1 MSIAQFSLAGASIA
15 NAAPVAT
22 TAKKAPLRRS
32 SVAVADT
39 KLIPEP
45 R

>member
-1 MSIAQFSLAGASIA
+1 MSIAQFALGGAIIS
-15 NAAPVAT
+15 NATPTDGT
-22 TAKKAPLRRS
+22 TKRPPPKRS
-32 SVAVADT
+32 AVAVADT

>member
-1 MSIAQFSLAGASIA
+1 MSIAQFALAGASIA
-15 NAAPVAT
+15 NATPHDGTV
-22 TAKKAPLRRS
+22 KKTPPKRS
-32 SVAVADT
+32 AVAVADI